1 MKLLCNKRYLVR
13 RTKSVL
19 SHIPNF
25 VRLIFSR
32 ENNTTLNMTRSADRD
47 SKESV
52 PNYNVTRAILEIPE
66 TSLTVN
72 ILSESHE
79 IF

>member
-13 RTKSVL
+13 RTMSVL
-19 SHIPNF
+19 SHIPN
-25 VRLIFSR
+25 
-32 ENNTTLNMTRSADRD
+32 MTRPADRD

-52 PNYNVTRAILEIPE
+52 PNYNVTRAILEILE